1 MARNAEGG
9 AEVQFK
15 SEKEYPSLDGIKE
28 DYKTLRIISPAYAGG
43 RGELTAVL
51 QYVYQSILLGRLGKK
66 DMSKTI
72 LGIAI
77 NEMHHLELLGTAIT
91 MLGAPPAFT
100 ACLPYPIGYYSASNV
115 NYAKTPC
122 EMIEA
127 DIIAESN
134 AIEDYRK
141 ILTRISNEALTLL
154 IERIIEDEEL
164 HLAAFKSMKKELSRC
179 E

>member
-1 MARNAEGG
+1 ME
-9 AEVQFK
+9 FK
-15 SEKEYPSLDGIKE
+15 SEKEYPSLDGITE
-28 DYKTLRIISPAYAGG
+28 DYKTLRVISPAYAGG

-66 DMSKTI
+66 EMSKTI

-100 ACLPYPIGYYSASNV
+100 GCLPYPIGYYSASNV
-115 NYAKTPC
+115 NYSKTPC

-134 AIEDYRK
+134 AIADYRK
-141 ILTRISNEALTLL
+141 ILTCISNEALTRL

-164 HLAAFKSMKKELSRC
+164 HLAAFKSMKKELKNG
-179 E
+179 